1 MFLQD
6 VPQVVETT
14 IVALRS
20 EQSVP
25 RSSASVTV
33 LDAEDLRR
41 TNERT
46 LPRMIAQA
54 AGVGVFLQET
64 NTGGGAPI
72 LRGTLGERVL
82 IVVDGVRLNDGT
94 TRQGPNQSL
103 NTIDPAIVERVE
115 VVRGPASVL
124 YGSDAVGGAIL
135 ITTKR
140 RAPDSANLAGDQ
152 HGLQG
157 GLDQSFQTANLGWR
171 GSLHASGATAK
182 DGWLANATFENWDEL
197 RTGDGEV
204 DNTGYSSDAQ
214 FGSWV
219 RQFDARRALSVV
231 ARRKVDHDVP
241 RTDRMNA
248 GFGQSFPASAEF
260 IFTRQDAS
268 AAVVEWTDS
277 SAGALSDRMQ
287 LRLYARRYAEDR
299 QLRSQDTTTG
309 APSATRGFESE
320 DTLGFGLGADWKTAL
335 GERHLLTWGVDL
347 ETEDIESERVNQVVA
362 TGAETPGVPPYAPNS
377 RYTTAGLYAQDEWRA
392 FDALDVVAGARWSW
406 IGFGFDEFTSG
417 PDGGAHVDGEFDD
430 LSGSLQVGRDVAPGL
445 RLSAMVAQGFRA
457 PHMDDLAKRSTTY
470 GGATLPNPDLEP
482 EKSLSG
488 EFTVDW
494 TKDAWTGAASLWHTH
509 IDDAIG
515 ARRVDDG
522 GTPDSGG
529 DDTYLRDNVGSL
541 ALYGVE
547 LRVERR
553 LEGAWSDFA
562 VALGAT
568 WTEGKQYDPT
578 IDPATGEAADG
589 VPGRRIPPLYGELAL
604 RYDPSAPEGLVHW
617 GELSLKA
624 ADEQDQL
631 NPEDKLDPRIDP
643 NGTDGWATLGFDL
656 GGPLGAQSRS
666 RWSLGL
672 HNIFDE
678 AYRIHGSGVDAPG
691 INAVF
696 GLEWNF

>member
-6 VPQVVETT
+6 APPVVETT
-14 IVALRS
+14 IVAIRA
-20 EQSVP
+20 EQTVP

-46 LPRMIAQA
+46 LPRMIARA

-115 VVRGPASVL
+115 IVRGPASVL
-124 YGSDAVGGAIL
+124 HGSDAIGGAIL
-135 ITTKR
+135 ITTR
-140 RAPDSANLAGDQ
+140 RRVPGGANTSGDQ
-152 HGLQG
+152 LGLQA
-157 GLDQSFQTANLGWR
+157 GLDQSFQTANMGWR
-171 GSLHASGATAK
+171 GSLHASGATDAS
-182 DGWLANATFENWDEL
+182 GWLANATFENWNEL
-197 RTGDGEV
+197 RSGDGEI
-204 DNTGYSSDAQ
+204 DNTGYGSDAQ
-214 FGSWV
+214 FGSWM
-219 RQFDARRALSVV
+219 RSFDPRRRLVVV

-248 GFGQSFPASAEF
+248 GFGQAFPSSAEF
-260 IFTRQDAS
+260 IFTKQDAS
-268 AAVVEWTDS
+268 AAVLEWSDDTS
-277 SAGALSDRMQ
+277 GWVSDRMQ
-287 LRLYARRYAEDR
+287 VRLYARRYAEDR
-299 QLRSQDTTTG
+299 RLRSQSTTTG
-309 APSATRGFESE
+309 VPSATRSFESE
-320 DTLGFGLGADWKTAL
+320 DTLGLGLGADWKKAL
-335 GERHLLTWGVDL
+335 GEEHLLSFGLDF
-347 ETEDIESERVNQVVA
+347 ETEDLDSDRVNQVVA
-362 TGAETPGVPPYAPNS
+362 TGVETPGVPPFAPDS
-377 RYTTAGLYAQDEWRA
+377 TYTTAGLYAQDEWRA
-392 FDALDVVAGARWSW
+392 FDALDVVMGARWSW

-417 PDGGAHVDGEFDD
+417 PSGGAHVDGEFDD
-430 LSGSLQVGRDVAPGL
+430 LSASLQVGREVTPGL

-470 GGATLPNPDLEP
+470 GGVTLPNADLES
-482 EKSLSG
+482 EESLSG
-488 EFTVDW
+488 EFTADW
-494 TKDAWTGAASLWHTH
+494 TKDRWTSSASIWHTH
-509 IDDAIG
+509 IGDAIG
-515 ARRVDDG
+515 ARRIDDG
-522 GTPDSGG
+522 GTPTVGG
-529 DDTYLRDNVGSL
+529 DDTYLRDNIGSL
-541 ALYGVE
+541 TLYGIE

-553 LEGAWSDFA
+553 LAGGWSDFA
-562 VALGAT
+562 VALGAA

-578 IDPATGEAADG
+578 VDPATGEAAYG
-589 VPGRRIPPLYGELAL
+589 VPGRRIPPLHGELAL
-604 RYDPSAPEGLVHW
+604 RYDPAKPEGLVHW

-624 ADEQDQL
+624 ADEQDRL

-643 NGTDGWATLGFDL
+643 NGTDGWTTVGFDL

-678 AYRIHGSGVDAPG
+678 SYRVHGSGVDAPG
-691 INAVF
+691 FNAVF

>member
-140 RAPDSANLAGDQ
+140 RAPDGANLAGDQ
-152 HGLQG
+152 HGLQV
-157 GLDQSFQTANLGWR
+157 GLDQSFQTANMGWR
-171 GSLHASGATAK
+171 GSLHASGATAR

-214 FGSWV
+214 FGSWT
-219 RQFDARRALSVV
+219 RQFDARRTLSVV

-248 GFGQSFPASAEF
+248 GFGQAFPSSAEF

-299 QLRSQDTTTG
+299 QLRSQNTTTG
-309 APSATRGFESE
+309 APSPTRSFESE
-320 DTLGFGLGADWKTAL
+320 DTLGLGLGADWKNAL
-335 GERHLLTWGVDL
+335 GRDHLLSWGLDF
-347 ETEDIESERVNQVVA
+347 ETEDIDSDRVNQVVA
-362 TGAETPGVPPYAPNS
+362 TGVETAGVPPYAPDS
-377 RYTTAGLYAQDEWRA
+377 SYTTAGLYAQDEWRA

-430 LSGSLQVGRDVAPGL
+430 LSGSLQVGREVAPGL

-470 GGATLPNPDLEP
+470 GGTTLPNAELES

-494 TKDAWTGAASLWHTH
+494 RKDAWTGAASLWHTN

-515 ARRVDDG
+515 ARRIDDG
-522 GTPDSGG
+522 GTPTVGG

-541 ALYGVE
+541 AMYGVE

-578 IDPATGEAADG
+578 IDPATGEAAYG

-631 NPEDKLDPRIDP
+631 NPEDKLDPRMDP

-678 AYRIHGSGVDAPG
+678 SYRVHGSGVDAPG
-691 INAVF
+691 VNAVF